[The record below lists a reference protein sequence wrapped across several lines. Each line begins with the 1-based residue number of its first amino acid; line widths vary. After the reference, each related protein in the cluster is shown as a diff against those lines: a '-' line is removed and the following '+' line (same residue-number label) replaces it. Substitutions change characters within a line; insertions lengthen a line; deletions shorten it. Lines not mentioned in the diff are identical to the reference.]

1 MSEPYS
7 PTMVVEAVV
16 SLVARVLEVELANI
30 LLLLTR
36 NVVAILA
43 VLSLLVHARGVCVCG
58 VCVVCVCGVYVY
70 EMCMCV

>member
-58 VCVVCVCGVYVY
+58 VCGVCVW
-70 EMCMCV
+70 CVCV